1 MNTGLKEKESW
12 LFVIRIKE
20 MSERKWALKLKQLQ
34 NWRTDKKKVIIDF
47 DCTINVRGCDL
58 DDAFACLYLL
68 SSKDV
73 DVKMITT
80 SFGNSN
86 EDKVYESSKKIIED
100 LNIDVPLYKG
110 GIFSLDAATHMR
122 DLVNTEDDII
132 ILSLGSTTNTQRAL
146 TLGMDPARV
155 KSLVLMGGITSEL
168 QFKGRIMNE
177 LNFSIDHLSTNY
189 VFSKIKNINIIT
201 GNNCMAHRYLVPE
214 NPKYKSSYMNYM
226 KDSLIRWTEEFDI
239 IYQERELVLWDA
251 LAALYITNPEF
262 FEDKKRSIEL
272 KENMAR
278 GFLKEGN
285 DAIVNLPELVT
296 AIDAMDYIINV
307 IEEGGR

>member
-1 MNTGLKEKESW
+1 M
-12 LFVIRIKE
+12 
-20 MSERKWALKLKQLQ
+20 
-34 NWRTDKKKVIIDF
+34 KKVIIDF

-86 EDKVYESSKKIIED
+86 EDKVYESSKKMIED
-100 LNIDVPLYKG
+100 FNIDVPLYKG

-155 KSLVLMGGITSEL
+155 KSLVLMGGITSKL
-168 QFKGRIMNE
+168 QFKGQVMDE

-226 KDSLIRWTEEFDI
+226 EDSLIRWTKEFDI

-285 DAIVNLPELVT
+285 DAVVNLPELVT
-296 AIDAMDYIINV
+296 DIDAMEYIINV
-307 IEEGGR
+307 IEEGGH

>member
-1 MNTGLKEKESW
+1 MFATRK
-12 LFVIRIKE
+12 KE
-20 MSERKWALKLKQLQ
+20 MSETKWALKLKQLQ
-34 NWRTDKKKVIIDF
+34 NWRTDMKKVIIDF

-86 EDKVYESSKKIIED
+86 EDKVYESSKKMIED
-100 LNIDVPLYKG
+100 LKIDVPLYKG
-110 GIFSLDAATHMR
+110 GIFSLDAATHIR

-146 TLGMDPARV
+146 TLGMNPARV

-168 QFKGRIMNE
+168 QFKGRVMDE

-189 VFSKIKNINIIT
+189 VFSKIKNTNIIT

-214 NPKYKSSYMNYM
+214 KPKYRSNYMNYM

-296 AIDAMDYIINV
+296 DIDAMDYIINL

>member
-1 MNTGLKEKESW
+1 M
-12 LFVIRIKE
+12 
-20 MSERKWALKLKQLQ
+20 
-34 NWRTDKKKVIIDF
+34 KKVIIDF

-86 EDKVYESSKKIIED
+86 EDRVYESSKKMIEN

-122 DLVNTEDDII
+122 DLVNTKDDII

-168 QFKGRIMNE
+168 QFKGRVMNE

-226 KDSLIRWTEEFDI
+226 EDSLIRWTEEFDI
-239 IYQERELVLWDA
+239 IYKERELVLWDA

-278 GFLKEGN
+278 GILKEGN

-296 AIDAMDYIINV
+296 DIDAMEYIINV
-307 IEEGGR
+307 IEEGGH